1 MCYHW
6 LFGRSCF
13 SVSLSIFPY
22 FCHSLLL
29 SLSLSLSL
37 SISSIS
43 FSFSVSLPIC
53 LSISQS
59 LCLSLFTGDYP
70 TSQSAQQN
78 KSKAVKVGNL
88 FWGPRTWAGVL
99 NFVKFLHINVAGKD
113 KNDLKIIE
121 KIVKDLGISN
131 QKKIRFNFNETIDRG
146 AFSGASA
153 SRKAGERRQGSVL
166 YCPAIYC
173 TLLYCSVLD
182 YALLYYTALYPYCYY
197 TVLYLYWSV
206 QCSAVSCNLL
216 YSTLLFCTGL
226 WFTVLYCTV
235 PILLL
240 YCTISILDF
249 AV

>member
-1 MCYHW
+1 MAST
-6 LFGRSCF
+6 LFSPRLSPSLISPF
-13 SVSLSIFPY
+13 LYLSLSLYVYISVSLTL
-22 FCHSLLL
+22 SLSLCL
-29 SLSLSLSL
+29 SLSLSHSLSLYLFSLSLTLSVYLSL
-37 SISSIS
+37 SISSLS

-153 SRKAGERRQGSVL
+153 SRKAGER
-166 YCPAIYC
+166 
-173 TLLYCSVLD
+173 
-182 YALLYYTALYPYCYY
+182 
-197 TVLYLYWSV
+197 
-206 QCSAVSCNLL
+206 
-216 YSTLLFCTGL
+216 
-226 WFTVLYCTV
+226 
-235 PILLL
+235 
-240 YCTISILDF
+240 
-249 AV
+249 